1 MSAPRVSVLM
11 PAYNHERFVTQA
23 VESVWGQS
31 AGDVELIV
39 IDDGSTDSTPE
50 VLKRLA
56 ARSPIPMSVEVQ
68 ANAGISSTLNRA
80 LAKAR
85 GEWICVLAS
94 DDFYAAD
101 FVRRH
106 LEVAGE
112 HGRQD
117 VVQHCDAF
125 LVEHDDLVTGTIGA
139 VSDQA
144 PLEGQAF
151 ELLATAGGWLLPC
164 SMFLPRA
171 LLESV
176 GGFDPKMVAEDYDL
190 QLRLARIAEFRFIDE
205 PLVDSRYTPGS
216 LGKQPWRFG
225 DSIIASLLKHSDA
238 LGDRLP
244 EVLRDRCLRISR
256 SCFEYGRPGY
266 GLRWAGRALGH
277 ARGAARKWK
286 TAGDLAAIIPT
297 SLARFAAMRLFPR
310 QRLVTLKRRLRP
322 SRGQPS

>member
-31 AGDVELIV
+31 AGDVELV
-39 IDDGSTDSTPE
+39 VVDDGSPDSTAE
-50 VLKRLA
+50 VLNRLA

-68 ANAGISSTLNRA
+68 ANAGISPTLNRA

-85 GEWICVLAS
+85 GEWICILAS
-94 DDFYAAD
+94 DDFYAPD
-101 FVRRH
+101 FIRRH

-151 ELLATAGGWLLPC
+151 ELAGRPADDCYPC
-164 SMFLPRA
+164 SIFLPRA
-171 LLESV
+171 LLRV
-176 GGFDPKMVAEDYDL
+176 G
-190 QLRLARIAEFRFIDE
+190 RRF
-205 PLVDSRYTPGS
+205 
-216 LGKQPWRFG
+216 
-225 DSIIASLLKHSDA
+225 
-238 LGDRLP
+238 
-244 EVLRDRCLRISR
+244 R
-256 SCFEYGRPGY
+256 SCDGR
-266 GLRWAGRALGH
+266 
-277 ARGAARKWK
+277 
-286 TAGDLAAIIPT
+286 
-297 SLARFAAMRLFPR
+297 
-310 QRLVTLKRRLRP
+310 
-322 SRGQPS
+322 